1 MGERT
6 TAAQFL
12 QRMQQARQVWHWPWN
27 PGPDLRPAPP
37 TQPTP
42 SLDKLTAQFAMTL
55 TAVGGYVRW
64 AETDEAI
71 LAVIVET
78 LQRTGARSIIVTRHA
93 DALGFA
99 PRLLEAGYDVTV
111 VGFAPGSTPSPQER
125 RAQRE
130 IMARADVVLSGA
142 DYAIAETGTLA
153 MLAGPHNPRVAT
165 LLPPI
170 HIAVLD
176 PARLLPSMPYLVTR
190 FKADHVRDGRPDISG
205 LTFITGPSRTGDIEQ
220 TLSVGVH
227 GPGEVT
233 VILRHP
239 AP

>member
-1 MGERT
+1 MAERT
-6 TAAQFL
+6 TGTQFL
-12 QRMQQARQVWHWPWN
+12 QRVQQARRAWHWPWN

-37 TQPTP
+37 MDPMP
-42 SLDKLTAQFAMTL
+42 SIDKLVAQFAMTL

-64 AETDEAI
+64 AETDAAT
-71 LAVIVET
+71 LAAIVEI
-78 LQRTGARSIIVTRHA
+78 LESRAARSIIVTRHP
-93 DALGFA
+93 DALGYA
-99 PRLLEAGYDVTV
+99 PRLADAGYDVTL
-111 VGFAPGSTPSPQER
+111 VGFELGTTPSASER

-130 IMARADVVLSGA
+130 VMVRADVVLSGA

-176 PARLLPSMPYLVTR
+176 PARLLPSMPHLVAR

-205 LTFITGPSRTGDIEQ
+205 LTFISGPSRTGDIEQ

-233 VILRHP
+233 VILRHR

>member
-1 MGERT
+1 MT
-6 TAAQFL
+6 TTRAQFL
-12 QRMQQARQVWHWPWN
+12 QRVRQARQAWRWPWN
-27 PGPDLRPAPP
+27 PGADLHPAPP
-37 TQPTP
+37 TDAVPP
-42 SLDKLTAQFAMTL
+42 LDELAAKFAMAL
-55 TAVGGYVRW
+55 TAVGGAVRW
-64 AETDEAI
+64 ADTDAAI
-71 LAVIVET
+71 LAAVMELLPRV
-78 LQRTGARSIIVTRHA
+78 AAPSVIVTRHP
-93 DALGFA
+93 DALPLAA
-99 PRLLEAGYDVTV
+99 PLSDAGYAVTV
-111 VGFAPGSTPSPQER
+111 VGFEPGTAPSANAR

-130 IMARADVVLSGA
+130 VMAHADVVLSGA

-153 MLAGPHNPRVAT
+153 MLAGRHNPRVAT

-176 PARLLPSMPYLVTR
+176 PARLLPTMPHLVAR
-190 FKADHVRDGRPDISG
+190 FKADHVREGRPDISG
-205 LTFITGPSRTGDIEQ
+205 LTFISGPSRTGDIEQ

>member
-1 MGERT
+1 MAEKT
-6 TAAQFL
+6 TATQFL
-12 QRMQQARQVWHWPWN
+12 QRVRQARQSWHWPWN

-37 TQPTP
+37 AAAPP
-42 SLDKLTAQFAMTL
+42 LEEMTAQFAMAL

-64 AETDEAI
+64 AETDDAVLAAVTEI
-71 LAVIVET
+71 LT
-78 LQRTGARSIIVTRHA
+78 TRGAHSLIVTRHP
-93 DALGFA
+93 DTVGFA
-99 PRLLEAGYDVTV
+99 PRLSGAGYDVTV
-111 VGFAPGSTPSPQER
+111 VGFEPGTTPSAEER

-130 IMARADVVLSGA
+130 VMARADVVLSGA

-176 PARLLPSMPYLVTR
+176 PARLLPSMPHLVAR
-190 FKADHVRDGRPDISG
+190 FKADHVQDGRPDVSG

>member
-1 MGERT
+1 MSDRT
-6 TAAQFL
+6 TGTQFL
-12 QRMQQARQVWHWPWN
+12 ARMRQARQAWHWPWN
-27 PGPDLRPAPP
+27 PGPDLRPTPP
-37 TQPTP
+37 AEPPPAT
-42 SLDKLTAQFAMTL
+42 DELTAQFAAAL
-55 TAVGGYVRW
+55 TAVGGSVRW
-64 AETDEAI
+64 AATDDAVLAAVLDI
-71 LAVIVET
+71 L
-78 LQRTGARSIIVTRHA
+78 QGRGARAVIVTRHA
-93 DALGFA
+93 DALAFA
-99 PRLLEAGYDVTV
+99 PRLADAGYDVTV
-111 VGFAPGSTPSPQER
+111 VGFAPGTTPSADER

-130 IMARADVVLSGA
+130 VIARADVVLSGA
-142 DYAIAETGTLA
+142 DYAIAETSTLA

-165 LLPPI
+165 LLPPA

-176 PARLLPSMPYLVTR
+176 PARLVPTMPHLVAR

-205 LTFITGPSRTGDIEQ
+205 LTFISGPSRTGDIEQ